1 MESADNPTVEPHEII
16 ALAHR
21 IGLMDAIRKITFVG
35 FLIFL
40 VLAVT
45 QHNWWFIALSLVTAW
60 ITAFLMSNF
69 SANKVQRLTGM
80 SHEYQARVWERYK
93 NDLQF
98 AANANQAIAEHFIR
112 G

>member
-1 MESADNPTVEPHEII
+1 MALGHRI
-16 ALAHR
+16 ALM
-21 IGLMDAIRKITFVG
+21 GAIRKTTFFG
-35 FLIFL
+35 FMIFL
-40 VLAVT
+40 VLAIS
-45 QHNWWFIALSLVTAW
+45 QHNWWLIALSFVTAW

-93 NDLQF
+93 SDQQF
-98 AANANQAIAEHFIR
+98 AASVNQALAEHFNH